1 MNEIKITQFKE
12 WKNKPL
18 TTGLWRPYEVEVGFI
33 EDYIKRTSIET
44 KDIIIF

>member
-1 MNEIKITQFKE
+1 MKFTEYKE
-12 WKNKPL
+12 WNYKPL

-33 EDYIKRTSIET
+33 EDYIRRTSIET

>member
-1 MNEIKITQFKE
+1 MKFTEYKE
-12 WKNKPL
+12 WNYKPL

-44 KDIIIF
+44 KDIILF